1 MFSKNR
7 CKFHKRLNHVIRLRL
22 LKVIGNR
29 IFLNLLNNYKHLN
42 FCHKLITILHALPKC
57 LLKIAWDVSEGY
69 LLEDKIPSSV
79 GTLIRDFTSFRNK
92 LHLDNIEDKL
102 EEVRNNDSCFLKL
115 IFHNKGIEMIDL
127 PGILHNKKVL
137 RTVPSFVQHIIP
149 PIVS

>member
-29 IFLNLLNNYKHLN
+29 IFLNLLNNYNK
-42 FCHKLITILHALPKC
+42 FLHALPKC
-57 LLKIAWDVSEGY
+57 LLKIAWDVTEGY
-69 LLEDKIPSSV
+69 LLEDKISSSV
-79 GTLIRDFTSFRNK
+79 GTLNRDFTSFSNK
-92 LHLDNIEDKL
+92 LHLDNIEDEL
-102 EEVRNNDSCFLKL
+102 EEVRNNDSCFFKL

-127 PGILHNKKVL
+127 PGFLHNKKVL